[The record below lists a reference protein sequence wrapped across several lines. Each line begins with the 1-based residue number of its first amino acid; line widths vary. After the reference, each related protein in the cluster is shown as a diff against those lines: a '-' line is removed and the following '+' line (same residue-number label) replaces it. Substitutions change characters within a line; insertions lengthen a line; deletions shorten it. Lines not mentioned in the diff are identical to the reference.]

1 MINYNTIGNNLKRDL
16 VRFSDKVSKGFTKP
30 KQRFIADMI
39 FGITASTSCKLT
51 DIGRALKEEIAL
63 KKVVER
69 LGRNLSSFDES
80 ERSVLCRNYLDTV
93 KRSIGHDSM
102 ILIDASDVAKPCS
115 PKMEAIGSVKDGSTG
130 EYAIGYWTMGATA
143 LSGENKQPVPVY
155 ENLYPCKKQ
164 GGLGFS
170 VEAGK
175 CLQYLRENFDKCI
188 PRVLDRGFDSGDII
202 VDFIAKEEK
211 FIMRASQNRVAVLN
225 GKRTYVMDIV
235 RGMVCDDEFIFKGKD
250 GREKKCRIGIKQ
262 VVLPN
267 LKNARLNLV
276 VCKGYGETP
285 LVLYTN
291 LSETIGSIAVRI
303 VKAYLMRWRIDEFYG
318 FKKQGLQFEG
328 FRVRSLNS
336 IKTLDLLLTIAT
348 GFIGMLCANTDGN
361 VTLELIATS
370 KRIPKIKAFLEKTK
384 IFYYAVLAGI
394 AQVLGALRCGIS
406 GFFTS
411 KPPNYQL
418 CLTGFEKMG

>member
-1 MINYNTIGNNLKRDL
+1 MIDYNTIGNNLKRGL
-16 VRFSDKVSKGFTKP
+16 VRFSNKVAIGFTKP
-30 KQRFIADMI
+30 KRKFIADMI
-39 FGITASTSCKLT
+39 YGITAGASCKLT
-51 DIGRALKEEIAL
+51 DIGRALKEDISL
-63 KKVVER
+63 KKIVER

-80 ERSVLCRNYLDTV
+80 ERAALSQNYLETV
-93 KRSIGHDSM
+93 NHSIGSDSM

-143 LSGENKQPVPVY
+143 LSDENKQPIPVY
-155 ENLYPCKKQ
+155 ESLYPCKKQ

-170 VEAGK
+170 VEAEK
-175 CLQYLRENFDKCI
+175 CLQYLRENFDKGI

-202 VDFIAKEEK
+202 FDFVTKEEK
-211 FIMRASQNRVAVLN
+211 FIMRASQNRVAILN
-225 GKRTYVMDIV
+225 GKRTYIHDIA
-235 RGMVCDDEFIFKGKD
+235 RGMVCEDELIFRGKD
-250 GREKKCRIGIKQ
+250 GNEKKCGIGMKHI
-262 VVLPN
+262 VLPN

-291 LSETIGSIAVRI
+291 LSETIESMAVRI

-318 FKKQGLQFEG
+318 FKKQGLQFED

-336 IKTLDLLLTIAT
+336 IRTLDLLLTIAT
-348 GFIGMLCANTDGN
+348 GFIGMLCEDAGSYATH
-361 VTLELIATS
+361 ELIATS

-394 AQVLGALRCGIS
+394 TRVLGALRCGIS
-406 GFFTS
+406 GFFAS
-411 KPPNYQL
+411 KPRDYQL
-418 CLTGFEKMG
+418 CIAGFEKMG